1 MNLTEKFKEVI
12 DEYNSKCKSESDK
25 IIFDKISDI
34 YCFRRLFT
42 YLFAINSD
50 FIVYSSYLDYIK
62 EDEDLRK
69 ILEIVEEERM
79 ERKELLKNIEKA
91 IGWINGEILNYKEV
105 LNFFNINVNM
115 NEVSIFHKDD
125 DLISVDFESLEV
137 IKEDRDVSEFE
148 DYISTLYNILQNIVK
163 GYNVFYIKED
173 EDDMNILYNLFI
185 LDIEKFKKSKYIKT
199 DDDIS
204 LVEKGIMGVYKE
216 LSISDKY
223 KLGFSNRL
231 YIEEYYSYDFKN
243 LIELI
248 NNEDESIE
256 KKITDIL
263 LKDDYNTS
271 FEDIKISDKHNM
283 IEIDTKFVK
292 FIYKKED
299 EKLMASRFEDFEFD
313 ELRDFSEDMKVIE
326 SEISKLLRN

>member
-1 MNLTEKFKEVI
+1 
-12 DEYNSKCKSESDK
+12 
-25 IIFDKISDI
+25 
-34 YCFRRLFT
+34 
-42 YLFAINSD
+42 
-50 FIVYSSYLDYIK
+50 
-62 EDEDLRK
+62 
-69 ILEIVEEERM
+69 M

-105 LNFFNINVNM
+105 LNFFNININM
-115 NEVSIFHKDD
+115 SEISILHKDD

-137 IKEDRDVSEFE
+137 IKEDRDVSDF
-148 DYISTLYNILQNIVK
+148 DYYIGVLYNILQNIVK

-173 EDDMNILYNLFI
+173 EDYMNILYNLFI

-204 LVEKGIMGVYKE
+204 LVEKDIMEVYKE

-223 KLGFSNRL
+223 KLGFSNRF
-231 YIEEYYSYDFKN
+231 YVEEYYSYDFEN

-256 KKITDIL
+256 NKITDIL
-263 LKDDYNTS
+263 IKDNYNTS
-271 FEDIKISDKHNM
+271 FEDIEVSDKSDM
-283 IEIDTKFVK
+283 IKINTKFVK

-299 EKLMASRFEDFEFD
+299 KKLMASRLEDFDFD
-313 ELRDFSEDMKVIE
+313 ELNDLSADMEIIE
-326 SEISKLLRN
+326 TKIGKLLKN